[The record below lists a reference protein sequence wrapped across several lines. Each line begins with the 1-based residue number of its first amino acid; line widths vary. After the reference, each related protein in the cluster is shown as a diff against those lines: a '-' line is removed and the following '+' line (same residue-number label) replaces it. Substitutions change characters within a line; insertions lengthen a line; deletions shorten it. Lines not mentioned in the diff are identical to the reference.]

1 MTDRPARAAWHRQ
14 WQWQDALLA
23 AGLLAFAWVGIAL
36 QQGPV
41 NLRAA
46 GLAVLIVAP
55 LLVRRRWPLGAMVV
69 CLAASACYHLL
80 GYPHELV
87 IPPLVVVLY
96 TVAATGSRRRSL
108 LVAGG
113 TGAVVVVG
121 MAVVGVG
128 NPLEAF
134 GVIGWVSLTVALG
147 EVTRARTALL
157 ATMADRAARAE
168 RERAAESALRRA
180 EATQR
185 EAEARRRVAEERL
198 RIARDLHDVLAHSI
212 AVINAQASVAA
223 HLAETATGQPPG
235 GLATA
240 MGVIA
245 ETSRTAMGE
254 LRATLDVLRGH
265 DSSITPA
272 DELTP
277 APGMARL
284 DELIESVR
292 SAGVNL
298 TVDTVGEQRPLA
310 PAVDVTAYRIVQE
323 SLTNV
328 ARHARGSTARLTVEY
343 RRALMRLTV
352 RDDGGAPAEAA
363 SGCGYG
369 IVGMTER
376 AYAIGGHLNAGPR
389 AGGGFEVVADLPTQ
403 EKDRQ

>member
-1 MTDRPARAAWHRQ
+1 MTPLRTAWHRR
-14 WQWQDALLA
+14 WSDALLT
-23 AGLLAFAWVGIAL
+23 AGLLGFAWVGIAL
-36 QQGPV
+36 QHGPV

-46 GLAVLIVAP
+46 ALAVLIVTP
-55 LLVRRRWPLGAMVV
+55 LLGRRRWPLGALIV
-69 CLAASACYHLL
+69 CLGASVCYHLL

-87 IPPLVVVLY
+87 IPPLVVALY
-96 TVAATGSRRRSL
+96 TVAATGSRRRSV

-113 TGAVVVVG
+113 TGAVAVVA
-121 MAVVGVG
+121 MAVAGVG
-128 NPLEAF
+128 NPLEAV

-147 EVTRARTALL
+147 EVARARTALL

-198 RIARDLHDVLAHSI
+198 RIARDLHDVLAHSM

-223 HLAETATGQPPG
+223 HLAQTATGQPPG
-235 GLATA
+235 DLATA

-265 DSSITPA
+265 DPSITPA

-284 DELIESVR
+284 DELIESAR
-292 SAGVNL
+292 SAGVSL
-298 TVDTVGEQRPLA
+298 TVDTIGEQRPLG

-328 ARHARGSTARLTVEY
+328 ARHARGATARLTVEY
-343 RRALMRLTV
+343 RRASMRLTV
-352 RDDGGAPAEAA
+352 GNDGGTPAEAA
-363 SGCGYG
+363 TGGGYG

-376 AYAIGGHLNAGPR
+376 AHAIGGHLNAGPR
-389 AGGGFEVVADLPTQ
+389 AGGGFEVIADLPTQ
-403 EKDRQ
+403 ERDHQ